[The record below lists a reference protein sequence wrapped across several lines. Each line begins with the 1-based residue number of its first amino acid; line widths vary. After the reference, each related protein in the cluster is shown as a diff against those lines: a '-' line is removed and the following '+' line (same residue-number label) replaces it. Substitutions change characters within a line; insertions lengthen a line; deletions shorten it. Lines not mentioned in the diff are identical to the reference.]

1 MESSLKSRLFLL
13 NLDGLIRVF
22 HVLLQHYYNFLG
34 SLIKFTPKLWL
45 LLRWILTCLHFRLLL
60 LRWLDRI
67 HWRFYMFL
75 TCLFHRSHSF
85 LAQRRQTLRVNL
97 WRHISRDSGL
107 AYFGKWLIVLFASAI
122 FLHHPERS
130 IWSLN
135 LIDRNIR
142 LHLRINQ
149 FGILIA
155 CLLLDFQ
162 IFHLLGRRPFCLHS
176 WLTIYWDPLWS
187 TILMDNSLNLGRL
200 SLLAQPL
207 ILCLLRMLLLFGLS
221 LVNWLVR
228 YNSLQFFI
236 NYSEFLIL
244 LL

>member
-1 MESSLKSRLFLL
+1 MESCLKCRLFLL
-13 NLDGLIRVF
+13 SFYGLIRVF

-34 SLIKFTPKLWL
+34 SLIKFAPKLWL
-45 LLRWILTCLHFRLLL
+45 LLRRVLTCLHLRLLF

-67 HWRFYMFL
+67 HWCVYMFL
-75 TCLFHRSHSF
+75 TCLFHLSHRF
-85 LAQRRQTLRVNL
+85 LGQRRQALRVNL
-97 WRHISRDSGL
+97 GRHISRYGRL
-107 AYFGKWLIVLFASAI
+107 AYFGKWLIVMIAPAL

-130 IWSLN
+130 IWSLY
-135 LIDRNIR
+135 LSYGNIG
-142 LHLRINQ
+142 LHLRINL

-155 CLLLDFQ
+155 WLLLDFE
-162 IFHLLGRRPFCLHS
+162 IFLLLGRRSLCLHS
-176 WLTIYWDPLWS
+176 WPSINWDPLWS
-187 TILMDNSLNLGRL
+187 IILMDNSPNLGRL

-207 ILCLLRMLLLFGLS
+207 ILCLLRRQLFLGLS

-228 YNSLQFFI
+228 YYSLQFFI